1 MNYYFL
7 LEDEKS
13 FMKVLPY
20 WLKYMG
26 FQHERVADIS
36 DVCENSYV
44 LQSGQGVTQ
53 LITKALFDTIDT
65 LMNNPYKIDKLV
77 VIVDAED
84 KTIEER
90 KKEIY
95 DRILKKYDT
104 ILFVFEIVI
113 IVCNRCFETWLLGS
127 CGIYPDIVEED
138 SFFFL
143 YYKHYNVEKEDPE
156 NMGVPFNCD
165 KTIAKYHFCYFH
177 ELMRYHRKRY
187 SKKKPLI
194 AMEKDFF
201 ENIVRRVNLTQHLNS
216 FRDFFYF
223 IKDQEIVKK

>member
-113 IVCNRCFETWLLGS
+113 IPFVCL
-127 CGIYPDIVEED
+127 
-138 SFFFL
+138 
-143 YYKHYNVEKEDPE
+143 EK
-156 NMGVPFNCD
+156 N
-165 KTIAKYHFCYFH
+165 
-177 ELMRYHRKRY
+177 
-187 SKKKPLI
+187 
-194 AMEKDFF
+194 
-201 ENIVRRVNLTQHLNS
+201 
-216 FRDFFYF
+216 
-223 IKDQEIVKK
+223 